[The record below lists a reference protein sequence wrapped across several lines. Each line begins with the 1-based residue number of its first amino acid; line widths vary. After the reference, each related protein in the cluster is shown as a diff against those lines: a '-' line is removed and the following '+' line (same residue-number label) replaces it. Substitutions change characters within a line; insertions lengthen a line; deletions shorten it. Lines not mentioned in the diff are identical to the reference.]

1 MIVKIDAIINVLC
14 SKNDT
19 LGCDRVLVVN
29 FVKIYPFEKFYS
41 SLGTSTN
48 STQGILYHTSTVV

>member
-29 FVKIYPFEKFYS
+29 VVKIYPFEKFYS

-48 STQGILYHTSTVV
+48 STQVILYHTSIIV